1 MPLVLQEG
9 GRDYF
14 ISIYEIHVYSDSTV
28 GMSLRKSMIFW
39 YSLGSL
45 DNEAEGH
52 MLNGKGRDVI
62 NTCPLADCSEYSGGK
77 TNMWSSKYCII
88 MHMSK

>member
-1 MPLVLQEG
+1 
-9 GRDYF
+9 
-14 ISIYEIHVYSDSTV
+14 
-28 GMSLRKSMIFW
+28 MIFW

-77 TNMWSSKYCII
+77 TNM
-88 MHMSK
+88 